1 MTNNKQYNNKLG
13 WGKYRTILIS
23 VALFLTFD
31 LGVLIPN
38 FIISSQLKQDA
49 IGINLSGRQ
58 RMLSQRTVKALLLL
72 QIQAEKDITVAQQE
86 LAIAYKL
93 FDETL
98 TAFHSG
104 GMVTGGDGQAV
115 FLAPVDS
122 DKAKSLLRQAL
133 EIWLPYKQKLIPI
146 LTAENTIEPEKLEE
160 AIAYGQQHN
169 LQLLDLM
176 NSLTFELE
184 QIADRK
190 ATTLQLIQTFGIL
203 LALLNFF
210 MLLYHTLRKL
220 KARDA
225 EIVQAHEEISALN
238 QQLTAENLRLNAEI
252 DVTRK
257 LQQMILPKDLELSQ
271 IKDLDIA
278 GFMEPAG
285 SVGGDYYDVLH
296 SNGRVKIGIGDV
308 TGHGLE
314 SGVLMIMVQTAVRTL
329 LANNET
335 DPVKFLNAL
344 NSTIYDNVQRMNSEK
359 NLTLA
364 LLDYSDGILSLSG
377 QHETLIVVRSSG
389 VVECIDTIDLGFPIG
404 LESDITDFVASTRV
418 ELQPGDVVVLYTDG
432 ITEAENPTGE
442 LYGLER
448 LCEVVK
454 QNWQRDAADIRQAA
468 IADLR
473 QHIGDQKVY
482 DDITLVV
489 LKQKYRI
496 FGADELQ
503 YFDPLLTTR
512 IFGGKQSPNK
522 AGD

>member
-1 MTNNKQYNNKLG
+1 MKDRGYNNLLG
-13 WGKYRTILIS
+13 WGKYRKILIS

-38 FIISSQLKQDA
+38 LLVSSQLKQDA

-72 QIQAEKDITVAQQE
+72 QLAHQANKDITVAQQE

-93 FDETL
+93 FDQTL
-98 TAFHSG
+98 TAFNSG

-115 FLAPVDS
+115 FLASVES
-122 DKAKSLLRQAL
+122 DKAKSLVKQAL
-133 EIWLPYKQKLIPI
+133 EIWLPYQQKLIPI
-146 LTAENTIEPEKLEE
+146 LTAENTIDPEKLAI
-160 AIAYGQQHN
+160 AIAYGQQQN
-169 LQLLDLM
+169 RQLLSLM

-184 QIADRK
+184 QIANHK
-190 ATTLQLIQTFGIL
+190 ATNLQLFQTIGIL

-210 MLLYHTLRKL
+210 ILLYHTLIKL
-220 KARDA
+220 KASDA
-225 EIVQAHEEISALN
+225 EIAHAHEKISALN

-257 LQQMILPKDLELSQ
+257 LQQMILPKDRELSK
-271 IKDLDIA
+271 IRDLDIA
-278 GFMEPAG
+278 GFMEPAAE
-285 SVGGDYYDVLH
+285 VGGDYYDVLH

-344 NSTIYDNVQRMNSEK
+344 NSTIYNNVQRMNSEK
-359 NLTLA
+359 NLTLC
-364 LLDYSDGILSLSG
+364 LLDYSGGVISLSG
-377 QHETLIVVRSSG
+377 QHEEMIVVRYSG

-432 ITEAENPTGE
+432 ITEAENPQGE
-442 LYGLER
+442 FYGLER

-454 QNWQRDAADIRQAA
+454 QNWQGDAADIRQAA

-473 QHIGDQKVY
+473 QHIGEQKLY
-482 DDITLVV
+482 DDITLLVI
-489 LKQKYRI
+489 KQK
-496 FGADELQ
+496 
-503 YFDPLLTTR
+503 
-512 IFGGKQSPNK
+512 
-522 AGD
+522 